1 MTREIQPPWKIFYF
15 LTGRLTR
22 DIKQTPCLLKKEQ
35 SSSPLRAAGFSNGV
49 KEVGF
54 MYKKILVPLDG
65 SELAT
70 KGLAE
75 AEKLAP
81 IFGAEIVLF
90 QVVPF
95 MPIYG
100 SPELVTPLIVDEKQ
114 KETAERYLHT
124 LAEEEKKKGFKVTSM
139 VKTGQQVAV
148 EIIDFAKE
156 SGVDLIVM
164 CTHGRSGITRW
175 VLGSVAHKVLTRA
188 ETPILL
194 LRPKHD

>member
-1 MTREIQPPWKIFYF
+1 
-15 LTGRLTR
+15 
-22 DIKQTPCLLKKEQ
+22 
-35 SSSPLRAAGFSNGV
+35 
-49 KEVGF
+49 

-65 SELAT
+65 SELA
-70 KGLAE
+70 KRALDQAEQLA
-75 AEKLAP
+75 KT
-81 IFGAEIVLF
+81 FGAEIIMF

-100 SPELVTPLIVDEKQ
+100 SPELVTPLIIDEKQ
-114 KETAERYLHT
+114 KEAAEQYLNN
-124 LAEEEKKKGFKVTSM
+124 LAEELKKRDLRVKAL

-175 VLGSVAHKVLTRA
+175 VLGSVAHKVITRA

-194 LRPKHD
+194 IRLKR

>member
-1 MTREIQPPWKIFYF
+1 
-15 LTGRLTR
+15 
-22 DIKQTPCLLKKEQ
+22 
-35 SSSPLRAAGFSNGV
+35 
-49 KEVGF
+49 

-65 SELAT
+65 SELAKT
-70 KGLAE
+70 ALDQ
-75 AEKLAP
+75 AEKLAKT
-81 IFGAEIVLF
+81 FDAEIILF

-114 KETAERYLHT
+114 KEAAEKYLADLT
-124 LAEEEKKKGFKVTSM
+124 EVLKKKGLKVAAM
-139 VKTGQQVAV
+139 VRTGQQVAV

-164 CTHGRSGITRW
+164 CTHGRSGISRW
-175 VLGSVAHKVLTRA
+175 VVGSIAHKVLTRA

-194 LRPKHD
+194 VRSKG

>member
-1 MTREIQPPWKIFYF
+1 
-15 LTGRLTR
+15 
-22 DIKQTPCLLKKEQ
+22 
-35 SSSPLRAAGFSNGV
+35 
-49 KEVGF
+49 

-65 SELAT
+65 SELAK
-70 KGLAE
+70 KGLEE
-75 AEKLAP
+75 AEKLAK
-81 IFGAEIVLF
+81 FFEAEIVLF

-114 KETAERYLHT
+114 KEAVEKYLAT
-124 LAEEEKKKGFKVTSM
+124 LAEELKKRGFRVTTM
-139 VKTGQQVAV
+139 VKTGQQVAA

-156 SGVDLIVM
+156 VGADLIVM

-175 VLGSVAHKVLTRA
+175 VLGSTAHKVIIRA

-194 LRPKHD
+194 VRSRG

>member
-1 MTREIQPPWKIFYF
+1 
-15 LTGRLTR
+15 
-22 DIKQTPCLLKKEQ
+22 
-35 SSSPLRAAGFSNGV
+35 
-49 KEVGF
+49 
-54 MYKKILVPLDG
+54 MYKRILVPLDG
-65 SELAT
+65 SELAE
-70 KGLAE
+70 KALDH
-75 AEKLAP
+75 AEKLAET
-81 IFGAEIVLF
+81 FDSEIILL

-100 SPELVTPLIVDEKQ
+100 APELMTPFIVDEKQ
-114 KETAERYLHT
+114 KEVAERYLT
-124 LAEEEKKKGFKVTSM
+124 NLSEELKKRGFKATAT

-194 LRPKHD
+194 VHLKR

>member
-1 MTREIQPPWKIFYF
+1 
-15 LTGRLTR
+15 
-22 DIKQTPCLLKKEQ
+22 
-35 SSSPLRAAGFSNGV
+35 
-49 KEVGF
+49 

-65 SELAT
+65 SELA
-70 KGLAE
+70 KKALDH
-75 AEKLAP
+75 AEKLAKT
-81 IFGAEIVLF
+81 FDAEIILF

-114 KETAERYLHT
+114 KEAAERYLAN
-124 LAEEEKKKGFKVTSM
+124 LAEEMKERGYKVSAM
-139 VKTGQQVAV
+139 VKIGQQVAV

-156 SGVDLIVM
+156 IGVDLIVM

-175 VLGSVAHKVLTRA
+175 VLGSVTHKVLTRA

-194 LRPKHD
+194 IHLKR

>member
-1 MTREIQPPWKIFYF
+1 
-15 LTGRLTR
+15 
-22 DIKQTPCLLKKEQ
+22 
-35 SSSPLRAAGFSNGV
+35 
-49 KEVGF
+49 

-65 SELAT
+65 SELA
-70 KGLAE
+70 KKALDH
-75 AEKLAP
+75 AEKLAR
-81 IFGAEIVLF
+81 IFDAEILIF

-114 KETAERYLHT
+114 KEAAERYLT
-124 LAEEEKKKGFKVTSM
+124 NLAEEMKKRGHKVTST
-139 VKTGQQVAV
+139 VRTGQQVAV

-156 SGVDLIVM
+156 SGADLIVM

-194 LRPKHD
+194 IHLKR